1 MSIAVENLPPY
12 EAISCTPISEAA
24 AGLDAA
30 NAACLS
36 AQRDLTELEQTR
48 EQAEWADA
56 EAAEKARAEGTAEPK
71 RSHVASHDKKLD
83 AARHEHKVAKLA
95 QTRARGALEAALAE
109 HGEAWA
115 GALTTSVEAMSAQWE
130 RVVGELIGLHGQ
142 LDAAV
147 KVARVVG
154 IGELP
159 SVGALPFARKQI
171 KNVEFASGQRP
182 APAYVPTG
190 DVLAALAS
198 VTEPE
203 PDIDT
208 SPVEHPPLGKG
219 RGSALL
225 RGQTG
230 VENEIAERGA
240 FAEQG
245 RDPERV
251 AARRRR
257 SEELREQNRIALE
270 EQAVN

>member
-1 MSIAVENLPPY
+1 VSIAIENLPHY

-30 NAACLS
+30 KAACLS

-56 EAAEKARAEGTAEPK
+56 EAAENARAEGKAEPK
-71 RSHVASHDKKLD
+71 RSHIAEHDKKLD
-83 AARHEHKVAKLA
+83 VARHEHKVAELA
-95 QTRARGALEAALAE
+95 QTRACGALEAALAE

-115 GALTTSVEAMSAQWE
+115 YALTTSIEAMKTQWE
-130 RVVGELIGLHGQ
+130 RGVGELIGVHGQ
-142 LDAAV
+142 LGAAV
-147 KVARVVG
+147 KVARAVG

-159 SVGALPFARKQI
+159 SVGVLPFARKQI

-182 APAYVPTG
+182 APAYVSLG

-203 PDIDT
+203 PDIDP
-208 SPVEHPPLGKG
+208 SPVKHPPLVEG

-230 VENEIAERGA
+230 VESEIAERSA
-240 FAEQG
+240 FAEQS

-251 AARRRR
+251 AERRRR
-257 SEELREQNRIALE
+257 SGQLREQNRIAVE
-270 EQAVN
+270 EQAVI